1 MYHTFESIESEI
13 ENYSSLKVCDILRE
27 SLIVRISYIVIFSLK
42 V

>member
-27 SLIVRISYIVIFSLK
+27 SLICHNFLYCYFFVES
-42 V
+42 